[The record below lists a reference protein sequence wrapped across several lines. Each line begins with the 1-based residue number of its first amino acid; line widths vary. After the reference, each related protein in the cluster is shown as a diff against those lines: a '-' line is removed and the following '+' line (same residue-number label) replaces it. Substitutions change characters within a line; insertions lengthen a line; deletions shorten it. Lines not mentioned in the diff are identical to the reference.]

1 MFDAAASATASE
13 VATEQVAQEQA
24 EAAVSSDSAGSD
36 GQTADQAESQ
46 GVLEAI
52 ATYNP
57 GESRSEVVFVDPTVP
72 NYQELLAGMDPHIDV
87 VMLDGG
93 TDGMHQMASVLE
105 GRTGIDAIHI
115 ISHGSAGEL
124 HLGTGTLSTES
135 MSNQY
140 AQDLATIQTALS
152 EQADILVYGC
162 EFAKGDAGQAAVD
175 MLAQLTGGDVQAST
189 DLTGSISLGG
199 DWEFEVST
207 GTIETSL
214 AIDYDAQMNWAGILG
229 TETVADTFSDKSYG
243 NNDGTQSWS
252 SKWSEVD
259 VGASDANG
267 GHIKVNSGELR
278 IETQKAGASVSR
290 GVDLSGVSSATLSSD
305 YENDLD
311 KGGSVDIRIST
322 DGGKSYTTLD
332 GGTFSSSDNTG
343 SGTVKFD
350 ISSYASADTKIQFV
364 VTGTSGGDR
373 LFVDNVQISY
383 DVGVVNQ
390 APTDLALSA
399 NSVAENAT
407 TGTVVGTVT
416 GTDSDASDTKTYSLT
431 DTAGGR
437 FAINASTGVITVADG
452 SLLNYEAS
460 TSHSITV
467 RVTDSGGLIY
477 DKTFSIGVSNVN
489 EAPTNIT
496 LTGNSVAENTA
507 TGTVVGT
514 AAGSDADAGDTKT
527 YSLTDTAG
535 GRFVINASTGQL
547 TVADGS
553 LLNYEANARHSVTVR
568 VTDAGGLTFD
578 ETFSIGVSDVNEAP
592 SVVDPV
598 VMEPVVE
605 VTADPD
611 PISVD
616 PVGTE
621 PVVEV
626 PGESEPIVEVVAGPE
641 PVVDP
646 VAIDPMV
653 EVAADHDPIIVDPV
667 GTEPVVEMTGEPDSI
682 VEVVAGPVPVIDP
695 VVPEPVEVA
704 GGPAP
709 IIDPVMTEPVVEV
722 AVEPDPIVVD
732 PGVTEPVVEVAM
744 DPVPVVEVA
753 MDPVPVVEMTVG
765 PTPAVEMTV
774 EPEPVVEI
782 TVGPGP
788 VAKPVVTEQLR
799 GAPNVNVGNVKM
811 SGPAAEQAL
820 VASLHQQASAG
831 PDRTSPL
838 SSSQGPL
845 SDFGVGGGDAA
856 NTADKMVDGQSEPV
870 VTMDSTAP
878 SKTSSPI
885 DQKGIAE
892 ETAVSGKGGTLFSS
906 SGSKVGAADNL
917 DSRRTQDPAQFAF
930 GQVTW
935 PLAEETEKVPEDS
948 GDLAMPMV
956 AGLVGA
962 ALQGSLRKKEKMTTM
977 HGDLPSGDQEV
988 ENDQTSREPSADD
1001 KEMPPRA
1008 A

>member
-1 MFDAAASATASE
+1 M
-13 VATEQVAQEQA
+13 
-24 EAAVSSDSAGSD
+24 
-36 GQTADQAESQ
+36 
-46 GVLEAI
+46 
-52 ATYNP
+52 
-57 GESRSEVVFVDPTVP
+57 
-72 NYQELLAGMDPHIDV
+72 
-87 VMLDGG
+87 
-93 TDGMHQMASVLE
+93 
-105 GRTGIDAIHI
+105 
-115 ISHGSAGEL
+115 
-124 HLGTGTLSTES
+124 
-135 MSNQY
+135 
-140 AQDLATIQTALS
+140 
-152 EQADILVYGC
+152 
-162 EFAKGDAGQAAVD
+162 
-175 MLAQLTGGDVQAST
+175 
-189 DLTGSISLGG
+189 
-199 DWEFEVST
+199 
-207 GTIETSL
+207 
-214 AIDYDAQMNWAGILG
+214 
-229 TETVADTFSDKSYG
+229 
-243 NNDGTQSWS
+243 
-252 SKWSEVD
+252 
-259 VGASDANG
+259 
-267 GHIKVNSGELR
+267 
-278 IETQKAGASVSR
+278 
-290 GVDLSGVSSATLSSD
+290 
-305 YENDLD
+305 
-311 KGGSVDIRIST
+311 
-322 DGGKSYTTLD
+322 
-332 GGTFSSSDNTG
+332 
-343 SGTVKFD
+343 KFD

-467 RVTDSGGLIY
+467 RVTDSGGLTY

-496 LTGNSVAENTA
+496 LTGNTVAENTA

-535 GRFVINASTGQL
+535 GRFAINASTGQL

-578 ETFSIGVSDVNEAP
+578 ETFSIGVRDVNEAP

-646 VAIDPMV
+646 VVIDPMV
-653 EVAADHDPIIVDPV
+653 EVAVDHDPIIVDPV

-682 VEVVAGPVPVIDP
+682 VEVVAGPLPVIDP

-709 IIDPVMTEPVVEV
+709 IVDPVM
-722 AVEPDPIVVD
+722 
-732 PGVTEPVVEVAM
+732 TEPVVEVAM

-753 MDPVPVVEMTVG
+753 MDPAPLVEMTVG
-765 PTPAVEMTV
+765 LTPAMEVTV
-774 EPEPVVEI
+774 ELEPFVEI
-782 TVGPGP
+782 TAGPGP
-788 VAKPVVTEQLR
+788 VANPVVTEQL
-799 GAPNVNVGNVKM
+799 GVAPNVNVGNVKM
-811 SGPAAEQAL
+811 PSPGAEQTL

-892 ETAVSGKGGTLFSS
+892 ETAVSGKGGTLFSA
-906 SGSKVGAADNL
+906 SGSKVGAADNH
-917 DSRRTQDPAQFAF
+917 DSRGPQDQAQFAF
-930 GQVTW
+930 GQVSW
-935 PLAEETEKVPEDS
+935 PAAEEAENAPEDS